1 MKRTP
6 ELADTD
12 AAAAATKRTDLKT
25 TPARTP
31 VIVAPKKP
39 TKASKQSKAAVK
51 CLEVPVPVG
60 PALVVVGPKL
70 RSCSSLDPVDHDESK
85 TIAALR
91 AEIEALKTAA
101 VRTSTPAV
109 TMDPSPTADATPVAN
124 YSHVY
129 RARSAAQVNL
139 ARNAAAGWTV
149 LDNPD
154 AEMPQY
160 HTMIVDGAGVN
171 YGVNLP
177 GHPYMAENTNED
189 KDIMQHMPP
198 AGHTHA
204 GMDRSM
210 MLLLNV

>member
-1 MKRTP
+1 
-6 ELADTD
+6 
-12 AAAAATKRTDLKT
+12 
-25 TPARTP
+25 
-31 VIVAPKKP
+31 
-39 TKASKQSKAAVK
+39 
-51 CLEVPVPVG
+51 
-60 PALVVVGPKL
+60 
-70 RSCSSLDPVDHDESK
+70 
-85 TIAALR
+85 
-91 AEIEALKTAA
+91 
-101 VRTSTPAV
+101 
-109 TMDPSPTADATPVAN
+109 MDPSPAADTTPVAN

-160 HTMIVDGAGVN
+160 HTIIVDRAGVN

>member
-1 MKRTP
+1 M
-6 ELADTD
+6 
-12 AAAAATKRTDLKT
+12 
-25 TPARTP
+25 
-31 VIVAPKKP
+31 
-39 TKASKQSKAAVK
+39 
-51 CLEVPVPVG
+51 EVPVPVG

-91 AEIEALKTAA
+91 AEMEALKTAA
-101 VRTSTPAV
+101 LRTSTPAI

-160 HTMIVDGAGVN
+160 HTMIVDGAGGN
-171 YGVNLP
+171 YGVNLF
-177 GHPYMAENTNED
+177 GHLYMAENTNEERER
-189 KDIMQHMPP
+189 HC
-198 AGHTHA
+198 AAHA
-204 GMDRSM
+204 CWTYPCRHG
-210 MLLLNV
+210 